1 MEKRDY
7 YEVLGVQRQA
17 SDEEI
22 KRAYRKLA
30 LQFHPDRN
38 PGDLDAE
45 ERFKEAAE
53 AYEVLRDS
61 DKRRIYDQYGFEGLR
76 GTGFQ
81 GFGGFEDIFSAF
93 GDIFSDVFGFGRG
106 GFGRR
111 SQRGADLRYDLEIG
125 FLESAL
131 GTEKELEI
139 DVHDICS
146 ACEGSGA
153 KPGSGPSACP
163 TCGGSGHVTRSQGF
177 FRISTTCP
185 ACKGAGQV
193 ILDPCEECRGTGRVP
208 VKKKV
213 HVKIPG
219 GVDTGSRLR
228 LREEGEPGEH
238 GAPPGDLYVVLHV
251 QPHNF
256 FQREGDDLVCQVP
269 VSFVQAA
276 LGTQVEVPTLDQPEK
291 LIIPKGTQPYEIF
304 RLKSKGFP
312 RLRGFGR
319 GDQVIQVQI
328 KTPTHLSKQQEELLR
343 EFAALSGDEVEPHRG
358 FFGRFAKKENK

>member
-76 GTGFQ
+76 GTA
-81 GFGGFEDIFSAF
+81 FSRIWRF
-93 GDIFSDVFGFGRG
+93 RGYFLRFRRYFLGR
-106 GFGRR
+106 FRLRQRRVCGRR

-153 KPGSGPSACP
+153 KPGFGAQCVPDLRGVAAMLPEARAFSESVPPA
-163 TCGGSGHVTRSQGF
+163 
-177 FRISTTCP
+177 P

-193 ILDPCEECRGTGRVP
+193 ILDPCERSAAA
-208 VKKKV
+208 
-213 HVKIPG
+213 PG
-219 GVDTGSRLR
+219 
-228 LREEGEPGEH
+228 
-238 GAPPGDLYVVLHV
+238 A
-251 QPHNF
+251 
-256 FQREGDDLVCQVP
+256 FQ
-269 VSFVQAA
+269 
-276 LGTQVEVPTLDQPEK
+276 
-291 LIIPKGTQPYEIF
+291 
-304 RLKSKGFP
+304 
-312 RLRGFGR
+312 
-319 GDQVIQVQI
+319 
-328 KTPTHLSKQQEELLR
+328 
-343 EFAALSGDEVEPHRG
+343 
-358 FFGRFAKKENK
+358 